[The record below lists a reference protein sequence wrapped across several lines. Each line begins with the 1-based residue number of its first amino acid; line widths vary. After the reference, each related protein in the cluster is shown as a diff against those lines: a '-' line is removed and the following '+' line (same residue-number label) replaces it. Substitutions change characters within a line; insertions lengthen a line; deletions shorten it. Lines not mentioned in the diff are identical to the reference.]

1 MTAGRGRL
9 LLIASAL
16 AATVAA
22 GGCGASR
29 VLDVGYQARPPAGAP
44 ADPRRVVIR
53 PAADGRADR
62 SRIGSAL
69 DRSHDLVTRRP
80 VADIVRDALVV
91 EVTMAGH
98 LIVTDRP
105 DVVLAAEVE
114 EFWLDVV
121 RGYKNSQYVGR
132 IVVTLAV
139 VDGRSGE
146 RIAARRYVGIKRL
159 ETADDPQ
166 NAGRVVMDTALSRVM
181 HDLATDPPVVSA
193 LAAR

>member
-1 MTAGRGRL
+1 MTAGRRM

-16 AATVAA
+16 VTTVAS

-29 VLDVGYQARPPAGAP
+29 VLDVGYQAQPPAGAP
-44 ADPRRVVIR
+44 VGPRRVAIR
-53 PAADGRADR
+53 PAADGRADQ
-62 SRIGSAL
+62 SRIGSAP
-69 DRSHDLVTRRP
+69 DKSHDLVTRRP

-91 EVTMAGH
+91 EVSRAGH

-132 IVVTLAV
+132 IVVALAV

-159 ETADDPQ
+159 ETDDED
-166 NAGRVVMDTALSRVM
+166 AGRVVMDGALSRVM